1 MSWERFKEIIE
12 YIGITSAIIA
22 LWIFIF
28 LFISYI
34 GIMIYEAIQ

>member
-12 YIGITSAIIA
+12 YIGITGVIIV

>member
-1 MSWERFKEIIE
+1 MSWERFKEIVE
-12 YIGITSAIIA
+12 YIGMAGVIVA

-28 LFISYI
+28 LIISHI

>member
-12 YIGITSAIIA
+12 YIGMTGVIIA

-28 LFISYI
+28 LIISYI